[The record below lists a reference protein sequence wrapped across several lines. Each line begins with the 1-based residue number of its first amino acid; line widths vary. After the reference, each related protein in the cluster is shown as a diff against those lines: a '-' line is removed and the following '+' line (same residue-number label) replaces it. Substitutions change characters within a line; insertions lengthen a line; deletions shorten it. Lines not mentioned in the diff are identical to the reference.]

1 MTEASDGKKRED
13 EEDGGGEAPWRPFS
27 CLLSMG
33 EVTWATLILLPN
45 TKRKRKKKQAE
56 QRKED
61 DGKQERRAK
70 QKVGKV
76 KENGVFKIKA

>member
-1 MTEASDGKKRED
+1 MERKRED

-45 TKRKRKKKQAE
+45 SGRKKKQN
-56 QRKED
+56 RKNKD
-61 DGKQERRAK
+61 RRMMGKREGGRNRRLAK
-70 QKVGKV
+70 SKKMD
-76 KENGVFKIKA
+76 KKKTASSE